1 MPTNSNNMRRR
12 LVTVAIILAVAI
24 AGLVF
29 INTDPVSAERASTE
43 TPVPITLEE
52 LSGGGSVTGG
62 SLTAASSLLKIL
74 SALVIVV
81 ACIYGGVYVL
91 KRFMNRRNK
100 SRNGQQLLE
109 VLETTYVGPKR
120 TVSLIRV
127 GNKTVLVGVTESNI
141 SALTE
146 FTAEETETIV
156 AIEPAQQL
164 EADGFRGAIAV
175 ASQKLKEIGLIKN
188 KEALEA

>member
-1 MPTNSNNMRRR
+1 MRRR
-12 LVTVAIILAVAI
+12 LITVAIILAVAI
-24 AGLVF
+24 AGLIL

-43 TPVPITLEE
+43 TPVPITLEK
-52 LSGGGSVTGG
+52 LAGGGSVTGG

-91 KRFMNRRNK
+91 KRLMNRRNN

-109 VLETTYVGPKR
+109 VLETAYVGPKR

-127 GNKTVLVGVTESNI
+127 ADKTVLVGVTESNI
-141 SALTE
+141 SALIE
-146 FTAEETETIV
+146 FTAEETEAIV
-156 AIEPAQQL
+156 AVEPAQQL
-164 EADGFRGAIAV
+164 ESDGFRGAIAV

-188 KEALEA
+188 KEVLKA